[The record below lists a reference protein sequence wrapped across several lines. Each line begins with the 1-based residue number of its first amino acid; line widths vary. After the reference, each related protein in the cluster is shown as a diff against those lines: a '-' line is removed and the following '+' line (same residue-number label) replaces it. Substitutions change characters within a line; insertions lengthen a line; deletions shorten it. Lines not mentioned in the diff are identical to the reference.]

1 MRSLLYVP
9 GNSEKMIVKARDTAA
24 DGIILDLEDGVAP
37 AQKREARALVARLLR
52 ELDFGGQQVFVRINA
67 LTTEYGLEDA
77 RATSFSQ
84 ALGSQAPGSHAPGI
98 VIPKVESAEV
108 VTTVAS
114 ILSQRTSK
122 LLCQIETP
130 RGVFACRAIAEAS
143 EQVAALLFGSADL
156 SRELGAQLSDD
167 EAEVLYAR
175 QHVLLAARASNVAAY
190 DSPHFVIADLE
201 GVRRRATAARQ
212 LGYDGKTVIH
222 PSHIE
227 IVNEVFAPTS
237 AQIAQA
243 ERVVAAMAAAHSAG
257 RGAVMFDGQMIDQV
271 HLTTAHQLLK
281 QAAGK

>member
-24 DGIILDLEDGVAP
+24 DGLILDLEDGVAP
-37 AQKREARALVARLLR
+37 SQKCEARALVARLLR
-52 ELDFGGQQVFVRINA
+52 ELDFGGKQVFVRINA

-77 RATSFSQ
+77 RATSSSK
-84 ALGSQAPGSHAPGI
+84 ATGI
-98 VIPKVESAEV
+98 VIPKLENTDV

-122 LLCQIETP
+122 LLGQIETP
-130 RGVFACRAIAEAS
+130 RGVFAARAIAEAS
-143 EQVAALLFGSADL
+143 EQVAGLLFGSADL
-156 SRELGAQLSDD
+156 SRELGATLTED

-175 QHVLLAARASNVAAY
+175 QHVLLAARAANVAAY
-190 DSPHFVIADLE
+190 DSPHFVIADLA
-201 GVRRRATAARQ
+201 GVRRRAVAARQ

-222 PSHIE
+222 PSHSG
-227 IVNEVFAPTS
+227 IVNEVFAPTPM
-237 AQIAQA
+237 QIEQA

-257 RGAVMFDGQMIDQV
+257 RGVVTLDGQMIDQV
-271 HLTTAHQLLK
+271 HLTAANQLLK

>member
-9 GNSEKMIVKARDTAA
+9 GNSEKMIVKARETAA
-24 DGIILDLEDGVAP
+24 DGLILDLEDGVAP
-37 AQKREARALVARLLR
+37 SQKREARALVARLLR
-52 ELDFGGQQVFVRINA
+52 ELDFGDQQIFVRINA

-77 RATSFSQ
+77 RAAS
-84 ALGSQAPGSHAPGI
+84 ASHAPGI

-108 VTTVAS
+108 VTTIAS
-114 ILSQRTSK
+114 ILLQPKSK

-130 RGVFACRAIAEAS
+130 RGVFDCRAIAEAS

-156 SRELGAQLSDD
+156 SRELGATLTDD
-167 EAEVLYAR
+167 ETEVLYAR
-175 QHVLLAARASNVAAY
+175 QHVLLAARAANVSAY
-190 DSPHFVIADLE
+190 DSPHFVIADLD
-201 GVRRRATAARQ
+201 GVRRRAVAARQ

-227 IVNEVFAPTS
+227 IVNEVFVPTP

-243 ERVVAAMAAAHSAG
+243 ERIVAAMAAAHSAG
-257 RGAVMFDGQMIDQV
+257 RGVVTLDGQMIDQV
-271 HLTTAHQLLK
+271 HLTAANQLLK

>member
-24 DGIILDLEDGVAP
+24 DGLILDLEDGVAP
-37 AQKREARALVARLLR
+37 SQKREARTLVARLLR
-52 ELDFGGQQVFVRINA
+52 ELDFGGKQVFVRVNA

-77 RATSFSQ
+77 RAVAT
-84 ALGSQAPGSHAPGI
+84 HDKIGI

-108 VTTVAS
+108 VTTIAS
-114 ILSQRTSK
+114 ILLQRASK

-156 SRELGAQLSDD
+156 SRELGATLTDD
-167 EAEVLYAR
+167 ETEVLYAR
-175 QHVLLAARASNVAAY
+175 QHTLLAARAANVAAY

-201 GVRRRATAARQ
+201 GVRRRAVAARQ

-227 IVNEVFAPTS
+227 IVNEVFVPT
-237 AQIAQA
+237 AVQIAQA

-257 RGAVMFDGQMIDQV
+257 RGVVTLDGQMIDQV
-271 HLTTAHQLLK
+271 HLTAANQLLK
-281 QAAGK
+281 QASEIRQD